1 MGCLPQC
8 NLFVAL
14 VWGFWEYMLSSL
26 SLTSAVCCTLLQPR
40 AVDYMRRVV
49 QWNSPEAGSIRYTAL
64 YHIGIAYL
72 EGYGV
77 QQSNTEAERSAE
89 AHAQCLLT
97 HGELFWQ

>member
-1 MGCLPQC
+1 MLSSLPRQMGCLPQC

-14 VWGFWEYMLSSL
+14 VWVF
-26 SLTSAVCCTLLQPR
+26 TVCCTPLQAR

-49 QWNSPEAGSIRYTAL
+49 QRNNPEAGSIRYTAL

-89 AHAQCLLT
+89 AHAQCLRCLLT
-97 HGELFWQ
+97 HGELLWQ